1 MVVEHPPTDPP
12 AMIPAQAEKLL
23 ASWAERDREGWTGAA
38 IVYDEDARPCLP
50 NRKEKWRYPTGKE
63 GGILAVRPN
72 EVTERFTGKLIR
84 IGDPHARWEWVGVNR
99 GVSQCLWHLVGMF
112 VDVERKMLVI
122 VGGGYGDGL
131 DDDKLPELRGTERW
145 EIPIAGTPEQ
155 IADLAG
161 PIAPTKHVR
170 QSSLEAWAS

>member
-50 NRKEKWRYPTGKE
+50 DRKEKWRYPTGKE
-63 GGILAVRPN
+63 AGILALRPS
-72 EVTERFTGKLIR
+72 ETRDIVTQELISTGEPVVHW
-84 IGDPHARWEWVGVNR
+84 DWVGVNR
-99 GVSQCLWHLVGMF
+99 GVGSSVNRVTSIH
-112 VDVERKMLVI
+112 VDVERRMLVVI
-122 VGGGYGDGL
+122 GSFPSGNEDRFEV
-131 DDDKLPELRGTERW
+131 
-145 EIPIAGTPEQ
+145 PILGTPEQ

-161 PIAPTKHVR
+161 PIAPTKHVK
-170 QSSLEAWAS
+170 QASLEAWAS

>member
-1 MVVEHPPTDPP
+1 MVVEHPPSHPP
-12 AMIPAQAEKLL
+12 AMLPAQAHRLL
-23 ASWAERDREGWTGAA
+23 ASWAERGREGWTGTS
-38 IVYDEDARPCLP
+38 IVYDEDAKPCLA
-50 NRKEKWRYPTGKE
+50 RRDSKWLIPTGKE
-63 GGILAVRPN
+63 AGILSVRPF

-84 IGDPHARWEWVGVNR
+84 IGDPHASWQWAGVNR
-99 GVSQCLWHLVGMF
+99 GFGSCLFHLVDVH
-112 VDVERKMLVI
+112 VDVRRKALII

-131 DDDKLPELRGTERW
+131 FDERLPELRGTERW